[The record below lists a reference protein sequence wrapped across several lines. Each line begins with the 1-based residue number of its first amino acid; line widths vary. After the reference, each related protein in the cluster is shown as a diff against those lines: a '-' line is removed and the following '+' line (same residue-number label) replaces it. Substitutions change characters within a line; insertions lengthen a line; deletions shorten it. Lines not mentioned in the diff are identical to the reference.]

1 MDVLDAVE
9 ETERAVLD
17 KDWEKAKAHID
28 NGKKILLNRCK
39 LIKLADRESWFTVKE
54 YLKDD
59 LASDSDDERKINKAI
74 KSADTKSDKY
84 FSRKRTH
91 FRQAAD
97 FRKRSRPIICYT
109 CGKMGHIAAK
119 CFKNQKR
126 DTPFRK

>member
-1 MDVLDAVE
+1 MEVLDAVE
-9 ETERAVLD
+9 ETERTVLD
-17 KDWEKAKAHID
+17 KDWEKANAHID

-39 LIKLADRESWFTVKE
+39 LIKLADRESWSTVKE

-74 KSADTKSDKY
+74 KSAETKNDKY

-91 FRQAAD
+91 FRQAGD
-97 FRKRSRPIICYT
+97 FQKRSRPVICYT

-119 CFKNQKR
+119 CFKTQKR
-126 DTPFRK
+126 DTLFRK